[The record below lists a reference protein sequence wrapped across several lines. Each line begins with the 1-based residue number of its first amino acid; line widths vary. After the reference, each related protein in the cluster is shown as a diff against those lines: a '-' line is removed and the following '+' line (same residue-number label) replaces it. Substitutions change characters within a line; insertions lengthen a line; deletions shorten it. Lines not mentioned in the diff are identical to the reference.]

1 MNMATLRDQIMGCW
15 IGKGIGGTLGMP
27 FEGCAG
33 PLDVTLDQMAGR
45 MLPND
50 DLDLQLLWIR
60 VLEQR
65 GLATRAADLSQAA
78 ADHYACYP
86 DEYGIARWNSQRG
99 LVPPLTGSHNNR
111 FGDGMGGAIRSEI
124 WACVAPGRPKLAAA
138 LAREDALIDHHGDG
152 VWAEM
157 FLAALESDLF
167 TSRDLRVAIR
177 AGLDVI
183 PADSRLARGLQQV
196 LQWHCDGL
204 TWDETRRQT
213 LREFGSHN
221 FTDVTVN
228 LCFILIGLLFGEG
241 DFERS
246 IKLSIN
252 CGMDTDCTG
261 ATCGSILGILH
272 GASGLSPR
280 LRGLAGTDV
289 VFHSSL
295 AGLSLPATLDE
306 LTERTLR
313 LQSSWA
319 AVADGPLEG
328 ATPEHLPSPDDGNE
342 WLIFRA
348 SVEESV
354 GGEPAAVSA
363 AEKNPAGAKEC
374 LHRVN
379 GIHLDLTDRVWRP
392 GDTLYLLTWL
402 QVESSSATRLMC
414 CADAGLTVWLDGREI
429 INYHGRRQALPAFHR
444 TEGGATVPVNLVPG
458 RAHSI
463 KIRLLTGSGPLNCTL
478 AIGDDQGRY
487 VYPVSLSI
495 PTSVPLGDR
504 A

>member
-1 MNMATLRDQIMGCW
+1 MSTATLRDQIMGCW

-33 PLDVTLDQMAGR
+33 PLDVTIDEMADR

-65 GLATRAADLSQAA
+65 GLATRAADLARAA

-86 DEYGIARWNSQRG
+86 DEYGVARWNTQRG
-99 LVPPLTGSHNNR
+99 LVPPLTGWHNNR

-124 WACVAPGRPKLAAA
+124 WACVAAGRPALAAA

-157 FLAALESDLF
+157 FLAALESSLF
-167 TSRDLRVAIR
+167 TDRDLRRSISTGMDA
-177 AGLDVI
+177 I
-183 PADSRLARGLQQV
+183 PADSRLARGLRQV
-196 LQWHCDGL
+196 VRWHGDGL
-204 TWDETRRQT
+204 TWDETRWQT

-246 IKLSIN
+246 VKVSIN

-261 ATCGSILGILH
+261 ATCGSILGIMH

-280 LRGLAGTDV
+280 LRGLAGTDIA
-289 VFHSSL
+289 FHSSL
-295 AGLSLPATLDE
+295 AGLSLPTTLDE

-313 LQSSWA
+313 LQASWA

-328 ATPEHLPSPDDGNE
+328 ATPESMPPPDDGNE

-348 SVEESV
+348 SVEEGV
-354 GGEPAAVSA
+354 AGEPAAVSA
-363 AEKNPAGAKEC
+363 AEKNAAGARDH
-374 LHRVN
+374 LHCFH
-379 GIHLDLTDRVWRP
+379 GIHLDLSEFVERP

-402 QVESSSATRLMC
+402 RVESPLATRLMC

-429 INYHGRRQALPAFHR
+429 INYHGRRPALPAFHR
-444 TEGGATVPVNLVPG
+444 TEGGATVPVDLVPG
-458 RAHSI
+458 RAHAI
-463 KIRLLTGSGPLNCTL
+463 KIRLLTGTGPLSCTL
-478 AIGDDQGRY
+478 AVGDDQGRF
-487 VYPVSLSI
+487 VDPVTL
-495 PTSVPLGDR
+495 SVPAPAPR
-504 A
+504 AGSK